1 MSKKVKIKETT
12 TIKQPVVMKEAPKV
26 IMECGKGNQFV
37 IDIRPKGT
45 IISFPDESVTK
56 EQVIIC
62 FEKIIEQLKKCERS
76 EVCIF
81 WQEYYDSGDAE
92 DLYWN

>member
-12 TIKQPVVMKEAPKV
+12 TVKKPVVMKEAPKT

-37 IDIRPKGT
+37 VDIRPKGT
-45 IISFPDESVTK
+45 IISFPDESITK
-56 EQVIIC
+56 EQTIIC
-62 FEKIIEQLKKCERS
+62 LEKIVEILKKSDRNDIS
-76 EVCIF
+76 IF